1 MASSINPVAQSLLYL
16 VVGLVA
22 QTLFFGVYTVIIFL
36 SSRMLMRRGL
46 KNRANRVLF
55 IITLFMYLLSAAYW
69 AYRLAD
75 LMSRMLFH
83 FENPLDGKVSTPIT
97 TLLGFFNALT
107 LINYVLCD
115 GVVIWRARLICTPD
129 HRKYLY
135 LPLFF
140 LGLTSVAVAGIIG
153 LRITALYKTGF
164 AKTAFSTMAI
174 NSLQVSAI
182 CMSIISN
189 LSSTGV
195 VGITAWFVSLFRGTQ
210 ISDCFRRHREAIRVF
225 RNTTKGAQILRI
237 LLESGVLYCILVG
250 LVSTLIRLPYNTLG
264 DIYTPV
270 NIQIAGAYA
279 PIVLLLVRTQ
289 KSLSETSF
297 LATIP
302 VDLDSPEVNHIASN
316 RTISV
321 SESMVVL
328 SRTPELVD
336 KEYEKGHRFHPS
348 NDTLV

>member
-1 MASSINPVAQSLLYL
+1 
-16 VVGLVA
+16 
-22 QTLFFGVYTVIIFL
+22 
-36 SSRMLMRRGL
+36 
-46 KNRANRVLF
+46 
-55 IITLFMYLLSAAYW
+55 
-69 AYRLAD
+69 
-75 LMSRMLFH
+75 MLFH
-83 FENPLDGKVSTPIT
+83 FKNPLNTQVSTPIT
-97 TLLGFFNALT
+97 RLFGFFNALT
-107 LINYVLCD
+107 LINVCARFLSSVRRLNAILQYVLCD
-115 GVVIWRARLICTPD
+115 GIVIWRARLICTPD

-195 VGITAWFVSLFRGTQ
+195 VGITAWFVSFFRGTQ
-210 ISDCFRRHREAIRVF
+210 ISDWFRRHREVIRVF

-237 LLESGVLYCILVG
+237 LLESGVLYSLTQILVG

-264 DIYTPV
+264 DLYTPV

-279 PIVLLLVRTQ
+279 PIVLLLVSTQ

-302 VDLDSPEVNHIASN
+302 VDMDSSHVHVSEVNHTASN

-321 SESMVVL
+321 SESMIVG